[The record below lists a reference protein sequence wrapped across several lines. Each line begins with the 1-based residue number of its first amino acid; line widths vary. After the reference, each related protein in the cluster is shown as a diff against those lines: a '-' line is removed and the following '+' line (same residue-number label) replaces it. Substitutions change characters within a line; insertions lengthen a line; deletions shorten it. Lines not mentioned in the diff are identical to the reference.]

1 MRACVRGEC
10 SVAPLSGQLSLIF
23 TDQCSRWSAVFQQN
37 ETSQLHEGMWLVKGG
52 EGMLSQC
59 FELCVCLLLRA
70 CVDYEP

>member
-1 MRACVRGEC
+1 MRTAWDIE
-10 SVAPLSGQLSLIF
+10 
-23 TDQCSRWSAVFQQN
+23 QQN
-37 ETSQLHEGMWLVKGG
+37 ETSQLHGGIWLVKGG